1 MSSYIFNQTWQSES
15 ARLWALEDAYDGAS
29 TRHLAERG
37 VGPGWRCLEVGCGA
51 GSVAR
56 WLAERVGASGRV
68 LATDLDLR
76 FVEEHGHSNLEV
88 RRHDILTDP
97 LEQGSFDLAHE
108 RALLVHVPDRQ
119 RALERMVAA
128 VRPGGW
134 IVAEDPDHGGAMIPA
149 LRRYIDPPQHAE
161 LWERIFQGLE
171 ALFTGVGA
179 DASFGPRLP
188 RALAEAGL
196 ERVSAELHT
205 PLLHGGAASLLQ
217 LTIQQLQT
225 PLAGT
230 GLVTDREIERF
241 LELLE
246 QPSFGY
252 LPFVMVTAWGRRPA
266 AHGEQPSLLS
276 RSIAIQ

>member
-1 MSSYIFNQTWQSES
+1 MTGYVFDQAWHREH
-15 ARLWALEDAYDGAS
+15 ARLRALEEAFDGTS
-29 TRHLAERG
+29 TRHLSDRG

-76 FVEEHGHSNLEV
+76 FVEDHGYGHLEI
-88 RRHDILTDP
+88 RHHDILTDP
-97 LEQGSFDLAHE
+97 LADGTFDLVHE
-108 RALLVHVPDRQ
+108 RALLVHLPERQ
-119 RALERMVAA
+119 RALKRMVAA

-134 IVAEDPDHGGAMIPA
+134 VVAEDPDHAGAMIPA
-149 LRRYIDPPQHAE
+149 LSRYVDPPEHAE
-161 LWERIFQGLE
+161 LWERVFHAQD

-196 ERVSAELHT
+196 EQIGAELHT
-205 PLLHGGAASLLQ
+205 PLLHGGAETFLR
-217 LTIQQLQT
+217 LTIQQLQA

-241 LELLE
+241 LDLLA
-246 QPSFGY
+246 QPSFGH

-266 AHGEQPSLLS
+266 ADAGP
-276 RSIAIQ
+276 